1 MLVKRYINN
10 KSYAVEMGKPLY
22 KQGYKTDSGIIEFAL
37 INTRKSPKIYDIIE
51 VSTGMTLIRNVGRLK
66 QITFVKICMLFCI
79 LGSKDIKSRISKY
92 EKIENLPLWKKE
104 EIKNYEETENQK

>member
-1 MLVKRYINN
+1 MLVKRYINK

-22 KQGYKTDSGIIEFAL
+22 KQGYETGAGILEFTL
-37 INTRKSPKIYDIIE
+37 INTSKSKKIYDIIE

-79 LGSKDIKSRISKY
+79 LGSEKIKSRMSEH
-92 EKIENLPLWKKE
+92 EKIEDLPLWKE
-104 EIKNYEETENQK
+104 EDEDNKNEE

>member
-1 MLVKRYINN
+1 MLVKRYINK

-22 KQGYKTDSGIIEFAL
+22 KQGYKTGAGILEFAL
-37 INTRKSPKIYDIIE
+37 INTSKSQKIYDIIE

-79 LGSKDIKSRISKY
+79 LGSEKIKSRMSEH
-92 EKIENLPLWKKE
+92 EKIEDLPLWKE
-104 EIKNYEETENQK
+104 EDEDNKNEE